1 MKHFSITIFTL
12 CAALFIGCSDQ
23 ESNND
28 ALSTQDPL
36 LRTKIE
42 LAKCLSQKG
51 WVMYSS
57 YTCSACIAQKK
68 LFGEEAFAHI
78 KETECN
84 PHAPNTNVELCIK
97 KNIRITPTWILE
109 KDGQEVMRIAEY
121 QLLED
126 LVVHS
131 DCEF

>member
-1 MKHFSITIFTL
+1 
-12 CAALFIGCSDQ
+12 
-23 ESNND
+23 
-28 ALSTQDPL
+28 
-36 LRTKIE
+36 
-42 LAKCLSQKG
+42 
-51 WVMYSS
+51 MYSS

-84 PHAPNTNVELCIK
+84 PHSPNTKVELCIEK
-97 KNIRITPTWILE
+97 KIRITPTWILE